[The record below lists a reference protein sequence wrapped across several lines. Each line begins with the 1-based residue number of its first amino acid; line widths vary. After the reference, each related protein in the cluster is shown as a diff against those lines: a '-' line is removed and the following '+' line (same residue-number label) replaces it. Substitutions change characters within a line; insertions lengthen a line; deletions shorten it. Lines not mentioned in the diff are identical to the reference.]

1 MEVAERLEKTDWARV
16 GVQLVGY
23 AAYLARSYRWGASPT
38 DTIALGMAAEDVA
51 SLAIRKVWT
60 GERCWAPE
68 RQPDLLLF
76 LKGVVRS
83 EMGHLYRR
91 SAAQHEIRPPTGPDG
106 AESEERLAIRS
117 ADTTESA
124 DPEVELIR
132 NEERAH
138 ETRRIQELRDAVH
151 DKPELAMIIDAIG
164 RGCGERPRH
173 LAAELSV
180 SVSEI
185 NNRLKRLRRVA
196 LRVGT
201 GVSAS

>member
-1 MEVAERLEKTDWARV
+1 MELAERLEKTDWAQV

-23 AAYLARSYRWGASPT
+23 AAYLARSYRWGASPA

-51 SLAIRKVWT
+51 SLAIRKVWS
-60 GERCWAPE
+60 GERCWVPE
-68 RQPDLLLF
+68 QQPELLHF

-91 SAAQHEIRPPTGPDG
+91 SAARHEIRHPTGPDG
-106 AESEERLAIRS
+106 AESEEMLAIRS
-117 ADTTESA
+117 DGTTQSV
-124 DPEVELIR
+124 DPEAELIR

-138 ETRRIQELRDAVH
+138 DRQRIRDLHDAVR

-173 LAAELSV
+173 LATELDV
-180 SVSEI
+180 SVPEI
-185 NNRLKRLRRVA
+185 NNRLKRLRRAAV
-196 LRVGT
+196 RVGT